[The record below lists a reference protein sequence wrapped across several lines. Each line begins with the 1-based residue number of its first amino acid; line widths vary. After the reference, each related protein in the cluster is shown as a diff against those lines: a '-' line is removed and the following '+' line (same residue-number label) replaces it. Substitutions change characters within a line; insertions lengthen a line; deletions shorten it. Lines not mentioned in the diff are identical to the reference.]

1 MRLSRIK
8 LAGFKSF
15 VDPTTIPLPGNR
27 VGVVGPNGCGKSN
40 VIDAVRWVM
49 GESSARHLRGEAM
62 SDVIFNGSSS
72 RKPVGQASIEMVFD
86 NSEGG
91 LTGQYAHYNELAVRR
106 TVTREG
112 QSTYYLNGTRC
123 RRRDIT
129 DIFLGTGLGPR
140 SYAIIQQ
147 NTVSRLIEAR
157 PDEMRTYL
165 EEAAGISKYKERRR
179 ETENRIRHTRENLER
194 LEDLREELDRH
205 LEHLEKQARTAER
218 YKELRAEE
226 HTLRGQLQALRW
238 RILDTECAAHDGA
251 VSEKETALEAEIAGQ
266 RRIEAEMEERRSEQA
281 EASDAFSEVQER
293 YYAVGADIAR
303 LEEAI
308 EQARA
313 RQRQQ
318 EQEREQL
325 DTALAET
332 DERLEADRARLAE
345 LDDALGQG
353 EPELERLASVEAEAG
368 EALAAAEEARRQWQQ
383 EWERLNAALNEP
395 TREAEVA
402 RNNLTNLERRADDA
416 ARRRERLERERGEI
430 DPDAAARAADE
441 AETALT
447 TAEADR
453 QRREATLAE
462 GQQALEEQ
470 RQATR
475 AAAGRRDEARDE
487 LQQARGRHAS
497 LEALQQAA
505 LGKDDD
511 HRGQWLE
518 RQGLA
523 RAHRLA
529 ELVEA
534 EPEWAP
540 AVEAVLGEALEA
552 VCTDDLADPARG
564 LAELAGVDLTLL
576 EAGAGRAGASAAGGE
591 DSLAARVRAPV
602 DLAPLLAGVRTAP
615 DLPSALARRNE
626 LGAGESWVT
635 PEGVQVGP
643 NWLRVRRGDDQGEG
657 AGVLA
662 REEEMRALAE
672 RIAELESAV
681 AEAEAEVEAGRQRE
695 AELEARREEEQ
706 QAVAELQQR
715 CTELAGERDRQ
726 RVRQTE
732 LAERREELSEQIA
745 ELEEEVEA
753 VAEEQETERERLA
766 EALERSESLAAERDE
781 HAGHRQERE
790 EAVETARQ
798 AQREAARA
806 VQDHRVALEGQRTE
820 RASLQQALERLEQ
833 QRAQYVERREAL
845 AREREEA
852 GDPVATRQAE
862 LEERLNERREVEA
875 ALTAARERSEAVE
888 TALRE
893 LDGKRAEAQTNA
905 ERLRE
910 EAERARGDARE
921 LRVRRETLRE
931 QMDEAGHDR
940 EALLAELPEE
950 ASEEAWQK
958 WLEEVEA
965 AIKRLGAINLAAIDE
980 YQQQSERKEHLD
992 QQRDDLLGALETLEE
1007 AIDRIDRETRN
1018 RFRETFDAV
1027 NAGLGE
1033 LFPRLF
1039 NGGHAY
1045 LQLVGDD
1052 PLDAGIGVMARPP
1065 GKQNSSIHLLSGGE
1079 KALTA
1084 VALVFAF
1091 FQLNPSPFCLLDE
1104 VDAPLDD
1111 ANVGR
1116 FCELVREMSEK
1127 TQFIIIT
1134 HNKVTMEMAD
1144 QLNGITMNEP
1154 GVSRLVTVDVDEA
1167 ASLARTA

>member
-238 RILDTECAAHDGA
+238 RILDAECAAHDRA

-313 RQRQQ
+313 RRQQ
-318 EQEREQL
+318 REEEREQL

-332 DERLEADRARLAE
+332 DQRLETDRARLAE
-345 LDDALGQG
+345 LDGALAEG
-353 EPELERLASVEAEAG
+353 EPELERLEAADTEAG

-383 EWERLNAALNEP
+383 EWERLNQALADP

-416 ARRRERLERERGEI
+416 VRRRERLERERAEL
-430 DPDAAARAADE
+430 DPDAATRAAEE
-441 AETALT
+441 AETALA
-447 TAEADR
+447 TADADR
-453 QRREATLAE
+453 QHREAALAE
-462 GQQALEEQ
+462 RQQTLETQ

-475 AAAGRRDEARDE
+475 TAAERRDAARDE

-511 HRGQWLE
+511 SRSQWLE

-523 RAHRLA
+523 DAHRLA
-529 ELVEA
+529 ELIEA

-552 VCTDDLADPARG
+552 VRTDRLDDPAAALADLAGA
-564 LAELAGVDLTLL
+564 DLTLL
-576 EAGAGRAGASAAGGE
+576 EARAGGSPAA

-602 DLAPLLAGVRTAP
+602 DLAPLLAGVFTAP
-615 DLPSALARRNE
+615 DRTTALARRTE
-626 LGAGESWVT
+626 LGPGESWVT
-635 PEGVQVGP
+635 PDGIQVGT

-662 REEEMRALAE
+662 REEEMRTLAE
-672 RIAELESAV
+672 RIAELESAA
-681 AEAEAEVEAGRQRE
+681 AEAEAEVETGRSRE
-695 AELEARREEEQ
+695 AELETEREADQ

-726 RVRQTE
+726 RARSEE
-732 LAERREELSEQIA
+732 LAGRREELSEQIA
-745 ELEEEVEA
+745 ELEEESEA

-766 EALERSESLAAERDE
+766 EALERSESLAAERDD
-781 HAGHRQERE
+781 HATHRQERD
-790 EAVETARQ
+790 EAVEAARQ
-798 AQREAARA
+798 AQREATRA
-806 VQDHRVALEGQRTE
+806 VQDHRLALERQRTE

-833 QRAQYVERREAL
+833 QHAQYVERRDAL
-845 AREREEA
+845 AGELAAEE
-852 GDPVATRQAE
+852 DPVATRQAE

-875 ALTAARERSEAVE
+875 ALAAARERSEAVE
-888 TALRE
+888 AALRE
-893 LDGKRAEAQTNA
+893 LDGQRAEARTNA

-958 WLEEVEA
+958 RLEEVEA

-992 QQRDDLLGALETLEE
+992 QQREDLLGALETLEE

-1039 NGGHAY
+1039 NGGHSY

>member
-226 HTLRGQLQALRW
+226 HTLRGQLHALRW
-238 RILDTECAAHDGA
+238 RILDTECAAHDRA
-251 VSEKETALEAEIAGQ
+251 VGEKETALEAEIASQ

-281 EASDAFSEVQER
+281 EAADAFSEVQER

-325 DTALAET
+325 ESALAET
-332 DERLEADRARLAE
+332 DQRLEADRARLAE
-345 LDDALGQG
+345 LDTTLGQG
-353 EPELERLASVEAEAG
+353 EPELERLAAAEAEAA

-416 ARRRERLERERGEI
+416 ARRRERLERERGEL
-430 DPDAAARAADE
+430 DPDAAGRAAEE
-441 AETALT
+441 AQAALA

-453 QRREATLAE
+453 QQREAALAE
-462 GQQALEEQ
+462 DQQALESQ
-470 RQATR
+470 REATR
-475 AAAGRRDEARDE
+475 AAAERRDAARDE

-511 HRGQWLE
+511 ARGQWLE

-523 RAHRLA
+523 DAHRLA

-534 EPEWAP
+534 EPAWAP

-552 VCTDDLADPARG
+552 VCTDELADPAEG
-564 LAELAGVDLTLL
+564 VAELAGADLTLL
-576 EAGAGRAGASAAGGE
+576 EAGAADAADEGT
-591 DSLAARVRAPV
+591 LAARIRAPV
-602 DLAPLLAGVRTAP
+602 DLAPLLAGVYTAP
-615 DLPSALARRNE
+615 DLSTALARRRE
-626 LGAGESWVT
+626 LAAGESWVT
-635 PEGVQVGP
+635 PDGIQVGA
-643 NWLRVRRGDDQGEG
+643 NWLRVRRGDEQGEG

-662 REEEMRALAE
+662 REEEMRTLAE
-672 RIAELESAV
+672 RIAELETVA
-681 AEAEAEVEAGRQRE
+681 AEAEAEVEAGRARE
-695 AELEARREEEQ
+695 AELEARREEAQ

-726 RVRQTE
+726 RARQDE
-732 LAERREELSEQIA
+732 LAQRQEELSEQIA
-745 ELEEEVEA
+745 ELEEEIEA

-766 EALERSESLAAERDE
+766 DALERSESLAAERDE
-781 HAGHRQERE
+781 HAAHRQERE

-798 AQREAARA
+798 TQREAARA

-833 QRAQYVERREAL
+833 QRAQYVQRRETL
-845 AREREEA
+845 AGELAAEE
-852 GDPVATRQAE
+852 DPVATRQAE

-893 LDGKRAEAQTNA
+893 LDGQRVEARTSA

-921 LRVRRETLRE
+921 LRVRRDTLRE
-931 QMDEAGHDR
+931 QMEEAGHDR

-950 ASEEAWQK
+950 ASEEAWQQR
-958 WLEEVEA
+958 LEEVEA

-1052 PLDAGIGVMARPP
+1052 PLDAGVGVMARPP